1 MPFVLMSNPFHV
13 SPLCISFLCLPYI
26 FLWSSFMGYLRCS
39 LHILFLTPLWFHC
52 NWLLYPISFLCP
64 HFIMIFF
71 VQARPYAF
79 LNIMLL
85 FILPTLPINL
95 SFLYFGKLIDSI
107 VNENL
112 IHLLFQFR
120 CVIHPF
126 EANKTKF
133 SFPYVS
139 SNKKS
144 KSHFSLVLKHP
155 PYVQAIVV
163 FQEP

>member
-139 SNKKS
+139 SNNKS
-144 KSHFSLVLKHP
+144 KTHTFP
-155 PYVQAIVV
+155 
-163 FQEP
+163 

>member
-85 FILPTLPINL
+85 SILPTLPINL
-95 SFLYFGKLIDSI
+95 SFLYFGKLIDNLTLSMKIRSI
-107 VNENL
+107 CCSNFGVLSTHLKRTKPNFHFHMFLL
-112 IHLLFQFR
+112 IKNPNH
-120 CVIHPF
+120 
-126 EANKTKF
+126 T
-133 SFPYVS
+133 FP
-139 SNKKS
+139 
-144 KSHFSLVLKHP
+144 
-155 PYVQAIVV
+155 
-163 FQEP
+163 

>member
-26 FLWSSFMGYLRCS
+26 FLWSSFMGYLSCS

-71 VQARPYAF
+71 VQAKPYAF
-79 LNIMLL
+79 LNLMLL
-85 FILPTLPINL
+85 SILPTLPINL

-139 SNKKS
+139 SNNKS
-144 KSHFSLVLKHP
+144 KSHTFP
-155 PYVQAIVV
+155 
-163 FQEP
+163 

>member
-139 SNKKS
+139 SNNKS
-144 KSHFSLVLKHP
+144 KSHTFP
-155 PYVQAIVV
+155 
-163 FQEP
+163 

>member
-1 MPFVLMSNPFHV
+1 MSNPFHV

-139 SNKKS
+139 SNNKS
-144 KSHFSLVLKHP
+144 KSHTFP
-155 PYVQAIVV
+155 
-163 FQEP
+163 